1 MSSFDACLN
10 LTSYELKLKS
20 LSKIDNPMS
29 FTESEWE
36 GEGWASNCP
45 MEICAG
51 DHEIMK

>member
-1 MSSFDACLN
+1 
-10 LTSYELKLKS
+10 
-20 LSKIDNPMS
+20 MS

-45 MEICAG
+45 LEICAG